1 MPEGRQEMFDNLPEE
16 YSHLYLAI
24 EDKLAAVIC
33 IEDPVRPEAK
43 EVISSLK
50 ELGIS
55 KVVMMTG
62 DSERTAK
69 AIAGKVGVDEY
80 YSEVLPEDKADFV
93 EKEKAKGR
101 KVIMIGDGINDSPA
115 LSAADVGVAISDGAE
130 LAREIADIM
139 IGAENLYELVILK
152 QLSDGL
158 MKRIKRNYRF
168 IVTFNAGLI
177 LLGVSGILQP
187 TTSALFHNMST
198 LGISLKSMQDLL

>member
-1 MPEGRQEMFDNLPEE
+1 M
-16 YSHLYLAI
+16 
-24 EDKLAAVIC
+24 AAVIC
-33 IEDPVRPEAK
+33 IEDPLREEAAD
-43 EVISSLK
+43 VIEILRKS
-50 ELGIS
+50 GIS
-55 KVVMMTG
+55 KIVMMTG
-62 DSERTAK
+62 DSEHTAA
-69 AIAGKVGVDEY
+69 AIARRVGVDEY